1 MMEVITAFRNTLGY
15 SMKDTDFSL
24 RFTEDE
30 LTMLGKTADAL
41 SAYMGVSVLAEV
53 GADEEAEWVIFGTP
67 LGVDEEVS
75 EDTLH
80 VQMGG
85 PGARFVGNRGGLD
98 LDAEAYDCRYM
109 WAIQITDDPEARFVR
124 LDHHGEEFDYAN
136 NLIELLPFVLTDEA
150 LPDPD
155 LEMREDLQEDDEPLD
170 ENGLDGDDDSLN
182 KNQHRGRRPL
192 H

>member
-1 MMEVITAFRNTLGY
+1 MMEVVTLIRKTAGHL
-15 SMKDTDFSL
+15 MKDTDFSL
-24 RFTEDE
+24 RFTEEE
-30 LTMLGKTADAL
+30 LAMLGKTADAL

-53 GADEEAEWVIFGTP
+53 GSDDDAEWVIFGTP
-67 LGVDEEVS
+67 LGVDEDVTD
-75 EDTLH
+75 DTVH

-98 LDAEAYDCRYM
+98 LDAETYDCRYM

-124 LDHHGEEFDYAN
+124 LDHQGEEFDYAN
-136 NLIELLPFVLTDEA
+136 NLAELLPFVLTDEA

-155 LEMREDLQEDDEPLD
+155 LEMLEDLGEDNDDEQMDDNDTGSQLD
-170 ENGLDGDDDSLN
+170 
-182 KNQHRGRRPL
+182 KNQKRGRGPL

>member
-1 MMEVITAFRNTLGY
+1 MEVVILFRKTLGQL
-15 SMKDTDFSL
+15 MKDTDFSL

-53 GADEEAEWVIFGTP
+53 GTDDDAEWVIFGTP
-67 LGVDEEVS
+67 IGLDEEVS
-75 EDTLH
+75 EDTVH

-98 LDAEAYDCRYM
+98 LDAETYDCRYM

-124 LDHHGEEFDYAN
+124 LDHQGEEFDYAN
-136 NLIELLPFVLTDEA
+136 HLAELLPFVLTDEA

-155 LEMREDLQEDDEPLD
+155 LEMLENLDEEDEPLD
-170 ENGLDGDDDSLN
+170 ESASDEDDDRPN
-182 KNQHRGRRPL
+182 NNHGRGRGPL

>member
-1 MMEVITAFRNTLGY
+1 MMEADTLIRKTPGHP
-15 SMKDTDFSL
+15 MKDKDFSL
-24 RFTEDE
+24 RFSEEE
-30 LTMLGKTADAL
+30 LSMLGKTADAL

-53 GADEEAEWVIFGTP
+53 GADDEAEWVIFGTP
-67 LGVDEEVS
+67 LGLDEEVT
-75 EDTLH
+75 EDTVH

-98 LDAEAYDCRYM
+98 LDADTYDCRYM

-124 LDHHGEEFDYAN
+124 LDHQGEEFDYAN
-136 NLIELLPFVLTDEA
+136 NLAELLPFVLTDEA

-155 LEMREDLQEDDEPLD
+155 LEMLEELLEEDEPLD
-170 ENGLDGDDDSLN
+170 ENGLDGGDDRLN
-182 KNQHRGRRPL
+182 KNDKRGRGPL

>member
-1 MMEVITAFRNTLGY
+1 MMEVVILFRKTLGQL
-15 SMKDTDFSL
+15 MKDTDFSL

-53 GADEEAEWVIFGTP
+53 GADDDAEWVIFGTP
-67 LGVDEEVS
+67 IGLDEEVS
-75 EDTLH
+75 EDTVH

-98 LDAEAYDCRYM
+98 LDAETYDCRYM

-124 LDHHGEEFDYAN
+124 LDHQGEEFDYAN
-136 NLIELLPFVLTDEA
+136 HLAELLPFVLTDEA

-155 LEMREDLQEDDEPLD
+155 LEMLENLDEEDEPLD
-170 ENGLDGDDDSLN
+170 ESASDEDDDRPN
-182 KNQHRGRRPL
+182 NNHGRGRGPL

>member
-136 NLIELLPFVLTDEA
+136 NLTELLPFVLTDEA

-182 KNQHRGRRPL
+182 KNQHRGRGPL